1 MKDFKGSIIKYDE
14 NEFLSNQEIILG
26 QIMNKS
32 LFDNEKLIIVSRVS
46 DKTTNVINEILDKDI
61 GDIEIILKS
70 GILEKRSKL
79 RVLFEKNKSLISLPF
94 MKKIHLV

>member
-46 DKTTNVINEILDKDI
+46 DKTTNVINEILDK
-61 GDIEIILKS
+61 
-70 GILEKRSKL
+70 
-79 RVLFEKNKSLISLPF
+79 
-94 MKKIHLV
+94 